1 MCTKFDPVASFFST
15 HRRGWYSELSR
26 ITPNYLTQSAIGYMS
41 LDTLVSSLT
50 GKCEHSNRIQYRM
63 LNIHN
68 RNNKLT
74 KQSCLIM
81 EP

>member
-15 HRRGWYSELSR
+15 HRRGWYSELSL
-26 ITPNYLTQSAIGYMS
+26 ITLHNLLGYML